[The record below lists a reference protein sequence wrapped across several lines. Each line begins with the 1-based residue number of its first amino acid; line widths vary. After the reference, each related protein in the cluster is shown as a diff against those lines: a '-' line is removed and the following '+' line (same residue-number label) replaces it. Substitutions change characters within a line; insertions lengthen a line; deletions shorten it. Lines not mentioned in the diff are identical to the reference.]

1 MCSSVPYLCRCIC
14 ILYMQYYT
22 YIYVTHI
29 YIYNIYVYILH
40 ISSKYAKSPER
51 FNFVLIWKK
60 WLSLNE
66 KHPPRVQASQ
76 QQQQLPHQLPV
87 NFDLSWAISVW
98 GIQEFWNKH
107 HTSWNRLKKNIG
119 PVGTGSSGV
128 LFSCVCIHQTY
139 YIINTDQTGFP
150 NKIKHTVPNSS

>member
-29 YIYNIYVYILH
+29 YNIYMYTYYIVPVNMQRVQNDL
-40 ISSKYAKSPER
+40 ISSWSE
-51 FNFVLIWKK
+51 K

-66 KHPPRVQASQ
+66 KHPPRAQASQ